1 LSSKIKSSPDESSI
15 VARGVWSRILG
26 NSIYSRCWWT
36 AGILML
42 ECILATTLP
51 HGWLQ
56 GHSGY
61 TALGQSVTLNPLPFR
76 WLQARTVT
84 TSTIFF
90 CVALLFFGRDKLK
103 ALQWTAAP
111 LHKLWAVLHASA
123 LLLFVAT
130 DLFLANAATPGTP
143 LERAAMA
150 AWYGLLVS
158 LPVTLGGAL
167 IHLPRPLRLVRS
179 LGNAWGLAAVCD
191 VLMMSVRSLLIIA
204 WDRPD
209 SWLGHA
215 MQVATFRG
223 VAVLLGFFTPNV
235 VTDPAHFVVG
245 TRAFPIFIAD
255 QCSGVEGLALMLSL
269 TVGWLLFT
277 RRELHLRRALLL
289 VPFSLLLS
297 WLLNLVRLAVLIAIG
312 NAGYPDVALGGFHS
326 QAGWILFSCVALA
339 FLLTVNNVA
348 WFRLSGPA
356 LPTVP
361 STAPQANQ
369 LPLAQTNLAAVYL
382 LPWLAVLA
390 AGLLAMAASDGF
402 EWMYALRLIAAL
414 AVFYAYR
421 RHYLRMD
428 WRFGWL
434 GPAAGVLV
442 FALWIALDH
451 AIGGETA
458 HRDAISSGVVLTG
471 VAQGLARLS
480 HVQRVAWIALR
491 ILATVTTVPLAE
503 ELAFRGYIARRIM
516 SANVESVSL
525 GSLSLVAVLA
535 SSLAFGILHGRMWLA
550 GTLAGVVFALVAK
563 MRGRLSEAVA
573 AHATSNLLIALWVIA
588 RGNYSL
594 W

>member
-1 LSSKIKSSPDESSI
+1 MSSKIKSPPDESSI
-15 VARGVWSRILG
+15 VATGVWSRILG

-42 ECILATTLP
+42 ECIVATTLP

-56 GHSGY
+56 GHGGY
-61 TALGQSVTLNPLPFR
+61 TSLGQPVTLNPLPYR

-90 CVALLFFGRDKLK
+90 FVALLFFARDKLK
-103 ALQWTAAP
+103 ALQWSAAP
-111 LHKLWAVLHASA
+111 LHKLWALLHASA

-130 DLFLANAATPGTP
+130 DLFLANSATPGTA
-143 LERAAMA
+143 LQRAAMA
-150 AWYGLLVS
+150 TWYGLLVS
-158 LPVTLGGAL
+158 LPITLGGAL
-167 IHLPRPLRLVRS
+167 IHLPNPLRLFQS

-191 VLMMSVRSLLIIA
+191 LLMMSVRSLLIIA

-209 SWLGHA
+209 SWFGHA
-215 MQVATFRG
+215 MQMVTFRG

-245 TRAFPIFIAD
+245 TSAFPIVIAD
-255 QCSGVEGLALMLSL
+255 QCSGVEGLALMLSI
-269 TVGWLLFT
+269 TVGWILYA
-277 RRELHLRRALLL
+277 RRELRLDRALVL
-289 VPFSLLLS
+289 VPLSLLLS
-297 WLLNLVRLAVLIAIG
+297 WLLNLVRLAALIAIG
-312 NAGYPDVALGGFHS
+312 NAGYPGVALGGFHS
-326 QAGWILFSCVALA
+326 QAGWILFSCVTLA

-348 WFRLSGPA
+348 WFRRSGPA
-356 LPTVP
+356 LAEVP
-361 STAPQANQ
+361 SPTPQVSSS
-369 LPLAQTNLAAVYL
+369 PLAATNLAALYL
-382 LPWLAVLA
+382 LPWLAILA
-390 AGLLAMAASDGF
+390 AGLLAQAASDGF
-402 EWMYALRLIAAL
+402 EWLYPLRLIAAL
-414 AVFYAYR
+414 AVFFAYR
-421 RHYLRMD
+421 RQYRRMD

-442 FALWIALDH
+442 FALWIVLDH
-451 AIGGETA
+451 AIG
-458 HRDAISSGVVLTG
+458 RDAASSNGGLLTG
-471 VAQGLARLS
+471 VAQGLARIS
-480 HVQRVAWIALR
+480 HVQRVAWIITR
-491 ILATVTTVPLAE
+491 IIAAVTTVPLAE

-516 SANVESVSL
+516 SANVESVPL

-563 MRGRLSEAVA
+563 LRGRLGEAVA
-573 AHATSNLLIALWVIA
+573 AHATANLLLALWIIA

>member
-1 LSSKIKSSPDESSI
+1 MWTR
-15 VARGVWSRILG
+15 VLG

-36 AGILML
+36 AGILMA

-61 TALGQSVTLNPLPFR
+61 TALGQPVTLNPLPYR

-90 CVALLFFGRDKLK
+90 CVALLFFARDKLK
-103 ALQWTAAP
+103 ALPWSVAP
-111 LHKLWAVLHASA
+111 LHKLWALLHASA
-123 LLLFVAT
+123 LLLFIAT
-130 DLFLANAATPGTP
+130 DFFLAHSATSGTA
-143 LERAAMA
+143 LHRAAMA
-150 AWYGLLVS
+150 AWYGLLVA

-167 IHLPRPLRLVRS
+167 IHLPNPLRLFQS
-179 LGNAWGLAAVCD
+179 LGNAWGLAAMCD
-191 VLMMSVRSLLIIA
+191 VLMMSLRSLLIAI
-204 WDRPD
+204 WDSPH
-209 SWLGHA
+209 SWLGHR
-215 MQVATFRG
+215 MQAATFRG
-223 VAVLLGFFTPNV
+223 VKLLLGLFYPDVFRDST
-235 VTDPAHFVVG
+235 HYMVG
-245 TRAFPIFIAD
+245 TRAFSIIIAD

-269 TVGWLLFT
+269 TVGWLLYA
-277 RRELHLRRALLL
+277 RRELRLARAIVL
-289 VPFSLLLS
+289 VPLSLLLI
-297 WLLNLVRLAVLIAIG
+297 WLLNLVRLAGLIAIG

-348 WFRLSGPA
+348 WFRQSGPA
-356 LPTVP
+356 LAEVP
-361 STAPQANQ
+361 SPAPQVSGS
-369 LPLAQTNLAAVYL
+369 PLAATNLAAVYL

-390 AGLLAMAASDGF
+390 AGLLAQAASNGF
-402 EWMYALRLIAAL
+402 EWLYPIRLIAAL
-414 AVFYAYR
+414 AVFFAYR
-421 RHYLRMD
+421 RQYLRMD

-442 FALWIALDH
+442 FVLWIAIDQ
-451 AIGGETA
+451 AIG
-458 HRDAISSGVVLTG
+458 RDAASSNGVLLTG

-480 HVQRVAWIALR
+480 HVQRAAWIITRVIA
-491 ILATVTTVPLAE
+491 AVTTVPLAE
-503 ELAFRGYIARRIM
+503 ELAFRGYIARRII
-516 SANVESVSL
+516 SPNVESVPL

-550 GTLAGVVFALVAK
+550 GTLAGVVFALVARL
-563 MRGRLSEAVA
+563 RGRLGEAVA
-573 AHATSNLLIALWVIA
+573 AHATANLLLALWIIA

>member
-1 LSSKIKSSPDESSI
+1 MSSKIKSSSDESSI
-15 VARGVWSRILG
+15 VARGVWPRLLG
-26 NSIYSRCWWT
+26 NSLYSRCWWT
-36 AGILML
+36 ACILML

-61 TALGQSVTLNPLPFR
+61 TSLGQPVTLNPLPYR

-90 CVALLFFGRDKLK
+90 CVALLFFARDKLK
-103 ALQWTAAP
+103 SLHWSAAP
-111 LHKLWAVLHASA
+111 LHKLWALLHASA
-123 LLLFVAT
+123 ILLFVAT
-130 DLFLANAATPGTP
+130 DLFLANSATQGTP
-143 LERAAMA
+143 LQRVAMA

-158 LPVTLGGAL
+158 LPITLGGAL
-167 IHLPRPLRLVRS
+167 IHLPNPLRLFQS
-179 LGNAWGLAAVCD
+179 LGKAWGLAAVCD
-191 VLMMSVRSLLIIA
+191 LLMMSVRSLLIIA

-215 MQVATFRG
+215 MQMATFRG
-223 VAVLLGFFTPNV
+223 VAVLLGFFTPAV
-235 VTDPAHFVVG
+235 VNDSAHFMVG
-245 TRAFPIFIAD
+245 TSAFAVIIAD

-269 TVGWLLFT
+269 TVGWLIYA
-277 RRELHLRRALLL
+277 RCELRLARALVL
-289 VPFSLLLS
+289 VPLSLLLS

-339 FLLTVNNVA
+339 FLITVNNVA

-356 LPTVP
+356 PAAIP
-361 STAPQANQ
+361 SPAPQVSGS
-369 LPLAQTNLAAVYL
+369 PLAATNLAALYL
-382 LPWLAVLA
+382 LPWLAILA
-390 AGLLAMAASDGF
+390 AGLLAQAASDGF
-402 EWMYALRLIAAL
+402 EWLYPLRLIAAL

-421 RHYLRMD
+421 RQYLRMD

-451 AIGGETA
+451 AIS
-458 HRDAISSGVVLTG
+458 RDAAISNGVLLTG
-471 VAQGLARLS
+471 VTQGLARLS
-480 HVQRVAWIALR
+480 HVQRVAWIMTR
-491 ILATVTTVPLAE
+491 ILAAVTTVPLAE
-503 ELAFRGYIARRIM
+503 ELAFRGYIARRII
-516 SANVESVSL
+516 SPNVENIPL

-550 GTLAGVVFALVAK
+550 GTLAGVVFALVARL
-563 MRGRLSEAVA
+563 RGRLGEAVA
-573 AHATSNLLIALWVIA
+573 AHATANLLLALWIIA
-588 RGNYSL
+588 RGNYTL

>member
-1 LSSKIKSSPDESSI
+1 MSSKIKSTPDESSI

-26 NSIYSRCWWT
+26 NSIYSRCWRT

-42 ECILATTLP
+42 ECIFATMLP

-61 TALGQSVTLNPLPFR
+61 TSLGQPVTLNPLPFR

-90 CVALLFFGRDKLK
+90 CVALLFFSRDKLK

-111 LHKLWAVLHASA
+111 LHKLWAVLHACAIS
-123 LLLFVAT
+123 LFVTT
-130 DLFLANAATPGTP
+130 DFYLANSATPSTA
-143 LERAAMA
+143 LERAAMC

-167 IHLPRPLRLVRS
+167 IHLPNPLRLVRS

-223 VAVLLGFFTPNV
+223 AAVLLGFFTPNV
-235 VTDPAHFVVG
+235 VTDSAHFMVG
-245 TRAFPIFIAD
+245 TRAFPIIIAD

-269 TVGWLLFT
+269 TVGWLLYT

-312 NAGYPDVALGGFHS
+312 SAGYPAVAMGGFHS

-339 FLLTVNNVA
+339 FLLTINNVA
-348 WFRLSGPA
+348 WFRLSGHVPA
-356 LPTVP
+356 TVP

-369 LPLAQTNLAAVYL
+369 LPLAHTNLAAVYL

-451 AIGGETA
+451 AIG
-458 HRDAISSGVVLTG
+458 RDAATSNGVVLTG
-471 VAQGLARLS
+471 VAQGLARLGS
-480 HVQRVAWIALR
+480 GQRVAWIALR
-491 ILATVTTVPLAE
+491 AVTAVTTVPIAE

-516 SANVESVSL
+516 SANIESVSL

-563 MRGRLSEAVA
+563 LRGRLGEAVA

>member
-1 LSSKIKSSPDESSI
+1 MSSKIKSSSDDSSI
-15 VARGVWSRILG
+15 VARGVWSRVLG
-26 NSIYSRCWWT
+26 NSVYSRCWWT

-56 GHSGY
+56 GYSGY
-61 TALGQSVTLNPLPFR
+61 TSLGQTVTLNPLPFR

-90 CVALLFFGRDKLK
+90 CVALLFFARDKLK
-103 ALQWTAAP
+103 ALPWSAAP
-111 LHKLWAVLHASA
+111 LHKLWALLHASA

-130 DLFLANAATPGTP
+130 DLFLANSAIEGT
-143 LERAAMA
+143 LLQRAAMA

-167 IHLPRPLRLVRS
+167 IHLPNPLRLLQS
-179 LGNAWGLAAVCD
+179 LGNAWGLAAMCD
-191 VLMMSVRSLLIIA
+191 VLMMSLRSLLITV
-204 WDRPD
+204 WDSPH
-209 SWLGHA
+209 SWLGHR
-215 MQVATFRG
+215 MQAATFRG
-223 VAVLLGFFTPNV
+223 VKLLLGLFY
-235 VTDPAHFVVG
+235 TDVFRDSTHYMVG
-245 TRAFPIFIAD
+245 TRAFAVVIAD

-269 TVGWLLFT
+269 TVGWLLYA
-277 RRELHLRRALLL
+277 RRELRLSRALVL
-289 VPFSLLLS
+289 VPLSLLLS
-297 WLLNLVRLAVLIAIG
+297 WLLNLVRLAALIAIG

-339 FLLTVNNVA
+339 FLLTVDNVA
-348 WFRLSGPA
+348 WFRQSAPA
-356 LPTVP
+356 LAEVP
-361 STAPQANQ
+361 SPAPQVSSS
-369 LPLAQTNLAAVYL
+369 PLAASNLAAVYL

-390 AGLLAMAASDGF
+390 AGLLAQAASGGF
-402 EWMYALRLIAAL
+402 EWLYPLRLIAAL
-414 AVFYAYR
+414 AVFFAYR
-421 RHYLRMD
+421 RQYLRMD

-442 FALWIALDH
+442 FVLWIALDH
-451 AIGGETA
+451 AIGRDTA
-458 HRDAISSGVVLTG
+458 IDSGVLLTG

-480 HVQRVAWIALR
+480 HVQRVAWIITR
-491 ILATVTTVPLAE
+491 IIAAVTTVPLAE
-503 ELAFRGYIARRIM
+503 ELAFRGYIARRII
-516 SANVESVSL
+516 SPNVESIPL

-550 GTLAGVVFALVAK
+550 GTLAGVVFALVARL
-563 MRGRLSEAVA
+563 RGRLGEAVA
-573 AHATSNLLIALWVIA
+573 AHATANLLLALWVIA

>member
-15 VARGVWSRILG
+15 VATGVWSRILG

-61 TALGQSVTLNPLPFR
+61 TSLGQPVTLNPLPYR

-90 CVALLFFGRDKLK
+90 CVALLFFAHDKLK
-103 ALQWTAAP
+103 VLQWSAAP
-111 LHKLWAVLHASA
+111 LHKLWALLHASA

-130 DLFLANAATPGTP
+130 DLFLANSATQGTP
-143 LERAAMA
+143 LQRAAMA

-158 LPVTLGGAL
+158 LPITLGGAL
-167 IHLPRPLRLVRS
+167 IHLPNPLRLFQS

-191 VLMMSVRSLLIIA
+191 LLMMSVRSLLIVA
-204 WDRPD
+204 WNRPD

-215 MQVATFRG
+215 MQMATFRG
-223 VAVLLGFFTPNV
+223 VKLLLGLFYPDVFRDST
-235 VTDPAHFVVG
+235 HYMVG
-245 TRAFPIFIAD
+245 TRAFAIIIAD

-269 TVGWLLFT
+269 TVGWLLYA
-277 RRELHLRRALLL
+277 RRELRLARALVL
-289 VPFSLLLS
+289 VPLSLLLS
-297 WLLNLVRLAVLIAIG
+297 WLLNLVRLAALIAIG
-312 NAGYPDVALGGFHS
+312 NAGYPDVAMGGFHS

-356 LPTVP
+356 LAEVP
-361 STAPQANQ
+361 SPAPQVGGS
-369 LPLAQTNLAAVYL
+369 PLAASNLAALYL
-382 LPWLAVLA
+382 LPWLAILA
-390 AGLLAMAASDGF
+390 AGLLVQAASDGF
-402 EWMYALRLIAAL
+402 EWLYPFRLIAAL
-414 AVFYAYR
+414 AVFFAYR
-421 RHYLRMD
+421 RQYRRMD

-451 AIGGETA
+451 AIG
-458 HRDAISSGVVLTG
+458 RDAASSNGVLLTG

-480 HVQRVAWIALR
+480 HLQRVAWIITR
-491 ILATVTTVPLAE
+491 IIAAVTTVPIAE
-503 ELAFRGYIARRIM
+503 ELAFRGYIARRIL
-516 SANVESVSL
+516 SPNVESVPL

-563 MRGRLSEAVA
+563 LRGRLGEAVA
-573 AHATSNLLIALWVIA
+573 AHATSNLLLALWIIA